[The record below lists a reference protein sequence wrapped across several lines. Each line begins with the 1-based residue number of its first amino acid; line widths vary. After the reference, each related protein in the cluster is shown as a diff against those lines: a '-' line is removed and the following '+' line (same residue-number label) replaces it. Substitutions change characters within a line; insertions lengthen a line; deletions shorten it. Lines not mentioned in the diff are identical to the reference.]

1 MKALRNASSREASV
15 QFKEAM
21 MAERVEREV
30 VRERDSGAG
39 IMVGVIVGLVLV
51 GLLVYFLAFR
61 GGPVEQNSVDIEIQR
76 PSVEVPATGTGGD

>member
-1 MKALRNASSREASV
+1 
-15 QFKEAM
+15 

-39 IMVGVIVGLVLV
+39 VVVGVIVGLVLV

-61 GGPVEQNSVDIEIQR
+61 GGPVEQSTVDVQIER
-76 PSVEVPATGTGGD
+76 PTVETPAAGTGGN